1 MYIESAREV
10 RRGKRF
16 AGGEKKRKINKNLPD
31 RIFAAEKYKME
42 SDGQKNNKKVVEKK

>member
-1 MYIESAREV
+1 MRIESPREE
-10 RRGKRF
+10 RRGKSV
-16 AGGEKKRKINKNLPD
+16 AGVEKKRKIKNLPN